1 MSESNLKLSNQ
12 LCFPLY
18 VCSKEIISKYKE
30 FLDKID
36 LTYTQYVVMLAL
48 WEQGSTNV
56 RQLGNIICLDSGTLT
71 PLLKKLEKKGLI
83 TRTKDPSDER
93 NLIIDVTKDGY
104 KLKDKVKN
112 IPNKVSQ
119 CLPLS
124 DEEKVIFGEMLHKI
138 VKCIYD
144 HKDNK
149 NTSSKN

>member
-36 LTYTQYVVMLAL
+36 LTYTQYIVMLAL

-104 KLKDKVKN
+104 KLKDKVNNCTPIKLYV
-112 IPNKVSQ
+112 KQSWAKQ
-119 CLPLS
+119 
-124 DEEKVIFGEMLHKI
+124 EEDLWQK
-138 VKCIYD
+138 
-144 HKDNK
+144 
-149 NTSSKN
+149 

>member
-36 LTYTQYVVMLAL
+36 LTYTQYIVMLAL

-104 KLKDKVKN
+104 KLKDKVKAKN
-112 IPNKVSQ
+112 LNWKVEN
-119 CLPLS
+119 
-124 DEEKVIFGEMLHKI
+124 DYKARGTAKEVG
-138 VKCIYD
+138 
-144 HKDNK
+144 
-149 NTSSKN
+149 SSLNELR